1 MPGAFRRAGASAGAR
16 DLRSVAAPQTLP
28 LKRHRDLMGR
38 RWFVPVR
45 RVLLALLTA
54 LLVLALLNMFGQR
67 PVATSAATAA
77 AKLTVYAP
85 SHARSGVVYAAR
97 FHIKAYKDLKNATL
111 VLDPGWAEGYT
122 VNGTAPQPLTS
133 GSRDGRLVFGFA
145 QSDYSVTGI
154 YLAAGTIGLLATLT
168 AFVTY
173 KSQRLKRIVE
183 GEPVILV
190 ERGEAIEKN
199 LRAERLSL
207 EDLMEQARG
216 QQIESLDQVKW
227 AVLERSGA
235 ISFIENQ

>member
-16 DLRSVAAPQTLP
+16 ELRSVAAPQTLT

-54 LLVLALLNMFGQR
+54 LLVLALFNMFGQR

-133 GSRDGRLVFGFA
+133 GSRDGRLVFGFGHLP
-145 QSDYSVTGI
+145 TGRSI
-154 YLAAGTIGLLATLT
+154 I
-168 AFVTY
+168 FF
-173 KSQRLKRIVE
+173 
-183 GEPVILV
+183 
-190 ERGEAIEKN
+190 
-199 LRAERLSL
+199 LSL
-207 EDLMEQARG
+207 QMNPTNVGHRSQNVE
-216 QQIESLDQVKW
+216 LDDGDTELLKVH
-227 AVLERSGA
+227 RT
-235 ISFIENQ
+235 ITIFP